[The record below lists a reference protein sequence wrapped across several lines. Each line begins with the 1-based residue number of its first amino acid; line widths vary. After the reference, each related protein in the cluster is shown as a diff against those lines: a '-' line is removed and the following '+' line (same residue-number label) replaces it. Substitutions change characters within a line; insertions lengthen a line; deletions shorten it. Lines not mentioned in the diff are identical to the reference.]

1 MDLSDPWFMLLVMA
15 DRAEPFGQPV
25 TTSTHLLLGAMRGG
39 WRALADRFTDEQVER
54 LTTMERH
61 PAYLGRPEFLLLEAL
76 EYVQPGFLGEYL
88 AEIAAQPE
96 P

>member
-1 MDLSDPWFMLLVMA
+1 
-15 DRAEPFGQPV
+15 
-25 TTSTHLLLGAMRGG
+25 MRGG

-61 PAYLGRPEFLLLEAL
+61 PAYTGRPEFLLLEAL
-76 EYVQPGFLGEYL
+76 EYVQPGLLGEYL